1 MLTSAIEQFR
11 VKEQKKKE
19 EDRMENDFK
28 KRLMEKFA
36 EDEKL
41 EQYNAIR
48 RKQKEIELKKEVN
61 YFYKLY

>member
-48 RKQKEIELKKEVN
+48 RKQKEIELKKNMIKV
-61 YFYKLY
+61 